1 MNLQPFFKLMAE
13 RNASDLFLSANS
25 PIVIKIQGACYPVN
39 NQVLSGEHVKQL
51 VYQLL
56 SPERIAAFE
65 RDMELNMGYEIPGVG
80 NYRIN
85 IFRSRGAVAM
95 VVRYIRADLP
105 TIEELRMPE
114 TLKTLIMEKRGIVLL
129 VGATGSGKSSTVSAM
144 LEYRNQ
150 NHNGHIL
157 TVEDPV
163 EFIYTHKKSLVNQRE
178 IGVDTKSYSEALKN
192 AMREAPNVLMI
203 GEIRD
208 RETMSYALQYALA
221 GHLCISTLHANN
233 SYHSLSRIVNFFP
246 LEARESLL
254 YDLSNSLKAVV
265 SQRLVRGKAGKLIP
279 AVEVML
285 NTSYIAE
292 LIRNGELSK
301 IKEAMEQT
309 LSEGSQT
316 FEQALYRLYRDGE
329 IELDEALRNADS
341 ATNLSW
347 MINNAQTI
355 EEREQVVR
363 DKNASSQTNKKAGDD
378 QDGGNL
384 MFDMS
389 LH

>member
-1 MNLQPFFKLMAE
+1 MNLLPFFKLMAE

-25 PIVIKIQGACYPVN
+25 PVLIKIQGSCYPVN
-39 NQVLSGEHVKQL
+39 NQVLSSEHVKTL

-65 RDMELNMGYEIPGVG
+65 RDLELNMGYEIPGTG

-85 IFRSRGAVAM
+85 IFKSRGSVAM
-95 VVRYIRADLP
+95 VVRFIKPQAP
-105 TIEELRMPE
+105 SIEALRMPE
-114 TLKTLIMEKRGIVLL
+114 ILKNLIMEKRGIVLV

-144 LEYRNQ
+144 LDYRNS

-163 EFIYTHKKSLVNQRE
+163 EFIYSHKKSLVNQRE
-178 IGVDTKSYSEALKN
+178 VGTDTRSYSEALKN

-203 GEIRD
+203 GEVRD
-208 RETMSYALQYALA
+208 PETMGYALQYALA

-246 LEARESLL
+246 LDARESLL
-254 YDLSNSLKAVV
+254 YDLSNALRAVV
-265 SQRLVRGKAGKLIP
+265 SQRLVRSKTGQLIP
-279 AVEVML
+279 AVEIML

-301 IKEAMEQT
+301 IKEAMEQSLT
-309 LSEGSQT
+309 EGSQT
-316 FEQALYRLYRDGE
+316 FEQSLYRLYRDGE
-329 IELDEALRNADS
+329 IELDEALRHADS

-347 MINNAQTI
+347 MVNNAKTEPDK
-355 EEREQVVR
+355 EEPPRAAVTATPKQGNT
-363 DKNASSQTNKKAGDD
+363 DGDD
-378 QDGGNL
+378 EL